1 MHPYV
6 VIQLKNIDRFISLK
20 LVTIDTDKIER
31 TIEMTT
37 KTSSVTVE
45 NNNYCKL
52 PLVVGEGW
60 QRLCFDLNDIL
71 TKAFGVKY
79 RRCQE
84 FTVFGSCR
92 IACIYFEASDYA
104 DPQLPNF
111 LRVGRPINI

>member
-1 MHPYV
+1 
-6 VIQLKNIDRFISLK
+6 

-37 KTSSVTVE
+37 KTSSVIVE

-60 QRLCFDLNDIL
+60 QRLCFNLNDIL
-71 TKAFGVKY
+71 NKAFGVKY

-92 IACIYFEASDYA
+92 IACIYFEANDYA